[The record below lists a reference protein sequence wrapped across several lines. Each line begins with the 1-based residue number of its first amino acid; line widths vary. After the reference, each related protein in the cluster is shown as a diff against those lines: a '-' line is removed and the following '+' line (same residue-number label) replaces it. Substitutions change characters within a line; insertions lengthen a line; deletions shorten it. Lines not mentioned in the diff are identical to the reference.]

1 MGDKSTKIRE
11 SEASQKLQA
20 QMEANKIASATELTA
35 KAIDAAIIDINTN
48 NDVNQNNQHRILLL
62 EKQAAHQKQLALE
75 ILNRLKSQ
83 KYSKRDQHG
92 SLTSSQPPKNP
103 KTTNILF
110 LQKIRK

>member
-48 NDVNQNNQHRILLL
+48 NDVIKTTTPYTAVGKASR
-62 EKQAAHQKQLALE
+62 
-75 ILNRLKSQ
+75 S
-83 KYSKRDQHG
+83 
-92 SLTSSQPPKNP
+92 P
-103 KTTNILF
+103 KTTGS
-110 LQKIRK
+110 